1 MKFKNVSMAST
12 TDGLISI
19 FCDHECRETNLYH
32 EYFFLNKEH
41 KIVAHFESTGC
52 LSVEQLSKDVDNIF
66 YISETTLNK
75 NKSKEKNIIVKVNP
89 DLTYDILHHIEDYEA
104 GIEDRAF
111 AIKKNG
117 FWGFIDAYGNEFIKP
132 QYEKYISFSHGF
144 AGIYKDGKLGF
155 INKKNELVIPC
166 EYDFIDER
174 FFQFTEYEDKLY
186 VSARK
191 NGKWG
196 IIDSDNNVIIPF
208 KYDDICSVNKIIWAK
223 LGEKCGFIDIN
234 DNIVIPFEYDDY
246 KEDFHNFCDLSEYH
260 IISKNGLVG
269 LINNN
274 ANIVIPIEYKSL
286 AASNDN
292 TIVAKKQNDKY
303 ILIDFNNKQFSDEFD
318 YINEFF
324 NEGFYEALNF
334 VNNRRMKGYINK
346 TGELV
351 IPLKYWVTRNFKGGI
366 AVVETHDFN
375 AEVINKKGEVLYSG
389 NQWDIF
395 NLGDGCILAENSNG
409 EFEIIKLLED

>member
-19 FCDHECRETNLYH
+19 FCDHECRGTNLYH
-32 EYFFLNKEH
+32 EYFFLNKKH

-75 NKSKEKNIIVKVNP
+75 NKSKEKNIIVRVNP
-89 DLTYDILHHIEDYEA
+89 DLTYDVLHHIEDYEA
-104 GIEDRAF
+104 GIEDGTF

-117 FWGFIDAYGNEFIKP
+117 LWGFIDAHGNEFIKP

-166 EYDFIDER
+166 EYDFLDER

-334 VNNRRMKGYINK
+334 IDNRRMKGYINK

-351 IPLKYWVTRNFKGGI
+351 IPLKYWITRNFKGGI

-389 NQWDIF
+389 KQWDIF